1 MARKFTRLLMRL
13 LIVVIVGAV
22 GIIFA
27 QLNSSPVELNYYSG
41 SIEYPLAAVM
51 LIAFLIGVLAGV
63 LPILKTFLKS
73 KREISKLRRTVN
85 KTEKE
90 LYNLRALPLKDNG

>member
-1 MARKFTRLLMRL
+1 MARRFTRLIVRL
-13 LIVVIVGAV
+13 AIIVIVGAI
-22 GIIFA
+22 GINFA
-27 QLNSSPVELNYYSG
+27 QLNSSPVELNYYTG
-41 SIEYPLAAVM
+41 SIEYPLAAIM

-63 LPILKTFLKS
+63 LPILKTFVKS
-73 KREISKLRRTVN
+73 RREISKLRRTVN